1 MLTLAVV
8 VLILALIL
16 GGVGF
21 SLHVL
26 WWFAVIA
33 LIVAV
38 VLFLTGRSRV

>member
-26 WWFAVIA
+26 WWFAVVA
-33 LIVAV
+33 LIVAA